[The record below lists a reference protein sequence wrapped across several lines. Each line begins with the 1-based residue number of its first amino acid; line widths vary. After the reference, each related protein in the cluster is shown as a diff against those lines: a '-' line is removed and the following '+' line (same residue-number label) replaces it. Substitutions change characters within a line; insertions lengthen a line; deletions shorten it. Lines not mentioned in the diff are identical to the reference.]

1 MNQDTSQD
9 NNLVGDMVTRL
20 NEAYSNKHLDDYR
33 ALELKDSFT
42 EETTCAIQWGPM
54 MRT

>member
-1 MNQDTSQD
+1 MNEATSQHD
-9 NNLVGDMVTRL
+9 NPVEKMVARL
-20 NEAYSNKHLDDYR
+20 NEAYSNRNLDEYR

-42 EETTCAIQWGPM
+42 EDTTCAIQWGPM